1 MDRGERGVPRWRR
14 GLWPTGGKGP
24 PRASFLTHGG
34 EIGAAMCGR
43 MRLAGVWAL
52 RRGRASGA
60 TAPRGP
66 TARHHSVAPS
76 EDVGE
81 EYHERDQNHGA
92 DHDDQPIGAH
102 LRKYGLGSGRGG
114 GRRGYHGAALRWAS
128 SIRCRGGNH
137 RGLAVAPTF
146 CAPYLPHLQRH
157 IASGVTTRS
166 VQNCTLRRVSGQFRG
181 RAASLARWQ
190 QVCSAR
196 RLHPASGAKLDRNR
210 SRSRLLRPLRP
221 W

>member
-1 MDRGERGVPRWRR
+1 MFQARPCGGSWHFWVLGSAGSLRQTANRCGGRSACIIESSIASIQGLIEVDRGEPGVPRWRR

-34 EIGAAMCGR
+34 EIGAAVCGR

-92 DHDDQPIGAH
+92 DHDD
-102 LRKYGLGSGRGG
+102 
-114 GRRGYHGAALRWAS
+114 
-128 SIRCRGGNH
+128 
-137 RGLAVAPTF
+137 
-146 CAPYLPHLQRH
+146 
-157 IASGVTTRS
+157 
-166 VQNCTLRRVSGQFRG
+166 
-181 RAASLARWQ
+181 
-190 QVCSAR
+190 
-196 RLHPASGAKLDRNR
+196 
-210 SRSRLLRPLRP
+210 
-221 W
+221 